1 MALPGA
7 QQVPCLFYMMDGDG
21 GDDEGHFFAQNRL
34 KIFLGSLHNVKC
46 LQKKFQLAGT
56 PLNGIVFTFT
66 REAKFS
72 NFRFTV

>member
-1 MALPGA
+1 
-7 QQVPCLFYMMDGDG
+7 MDGDD
-21 GDDEGHFFAQNRL
+21 GDDDGDDDGGHFFAQNRL

-56 PLNGIVFTFT
+56 PLNGIVFKLT
-66 REAKFS
+66 RDIKFS

>member
-1 MALPGA
+1 
-7 QQVPCLFYMMDGDG
+7 MMDGDG
-21 GDDEGHFFAQNRL
+21 DGGDEGHFFAQNRL

-66 REAKFS
+66 RDIKFS
-72 NFRFTV
+72 NFQISP